1 MRRLRSIVLPL
12 LCAVLAVTT
21 LSACRESEQGRVLS
35 YKKGEYLG
43 KPDTELSKE
52 QLNALSGRVSNQS
65 FN

>member
-1 MRRLRSIVLPL
+1 MRRMRSVFLPL
-12 LCAVLAVTT
+12 LCAALAATT
-21 LSACRESEQGRVLS
+21 LSGCRESEQNRVLT

-43 KPDTELSKE
+43 KPDTELNEK